1 MMCFA
6 LVVTGANGDIVKCR
20 ELFLQTAKLVKR
32 KTNNLEKFCSRRVSF
47 YFVCMCMCVHA
58 VPLSGN
64 LIPVHVTHRYSCLVY
79 TQLFISIERV
89 PACAKLNRVL
99 LL

>member
-47 YFVCMCMCVHA
+47 YFVCMCVHA

-64 LIPVHVTHRYSCLVY
+64 LIPVHVQVKHQHSCRVYKCSTHNYLYPLNEFQLV
-79 TQLFISIERV
+79 LS
-89 PACAKLNRVL
+89 
-99 LL
+99 